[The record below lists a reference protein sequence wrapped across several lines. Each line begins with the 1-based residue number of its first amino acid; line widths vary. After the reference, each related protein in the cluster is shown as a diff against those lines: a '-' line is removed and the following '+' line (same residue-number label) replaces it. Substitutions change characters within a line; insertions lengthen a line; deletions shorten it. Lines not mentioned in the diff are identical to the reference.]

1 MKREGSTNRLL
12 HTRSTFSKAVIVSV
26 GFEPVASMMH
36 ITVMCFTRSE
46 PSERVYRRRI
56 VTVAFLAPCT
66 NILTYLPY
74 QDQHDHCKQRLVEER
89 HHFDHRIIE

>member
-56 VTVAFLAPCT
+56 
-66 NILTYLPY
+66 
-74 QDQHDHCKQRLVEER
+74 
-89 HHFDHRIIE
+89 